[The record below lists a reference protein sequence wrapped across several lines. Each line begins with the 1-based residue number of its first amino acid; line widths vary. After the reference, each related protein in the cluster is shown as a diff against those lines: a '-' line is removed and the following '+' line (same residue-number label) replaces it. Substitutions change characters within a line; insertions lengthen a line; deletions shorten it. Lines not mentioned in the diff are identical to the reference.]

1 MFFEA
6 ALAAL
11 ALVHPSHGN
20 DKAEYDAAKQASED
34 GADNGCV
41 GLFFLAVRSS
51 WCYGHRAGRGGFL
64 VGAVGCWC

>member
-41 GLFFLAVRSS
+41 GLFFM
-51 WCYGHRAGRGGFL
+51 
-64 VGAVGCWC
+64 AVGSG